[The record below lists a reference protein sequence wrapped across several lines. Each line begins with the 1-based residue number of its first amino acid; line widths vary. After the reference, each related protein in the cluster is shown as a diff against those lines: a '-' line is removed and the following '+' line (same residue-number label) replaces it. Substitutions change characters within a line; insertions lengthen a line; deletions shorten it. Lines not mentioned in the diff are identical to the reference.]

1 MSGKLTGSAPILAV
15 NDVKISAEYYR
26 DKLGFTITNVFGA
39 PPYFA
44 IIQRDNLSMM
54 FAKAPKDKIVPNWK
68 IVEKTS
74 NVYFWVNNID
84 ELYEEFI
91 DNGAD
96 IDYELYTTP
105 YGIREFGINDPDD
118 YDIAFGEI
126 IK

>member
-39 PPYFA
+39 PAYFA
-44 IIQRDNLSMM
+44 IIQRNNLSMM

-91 DNGAD
+91 NNGAD